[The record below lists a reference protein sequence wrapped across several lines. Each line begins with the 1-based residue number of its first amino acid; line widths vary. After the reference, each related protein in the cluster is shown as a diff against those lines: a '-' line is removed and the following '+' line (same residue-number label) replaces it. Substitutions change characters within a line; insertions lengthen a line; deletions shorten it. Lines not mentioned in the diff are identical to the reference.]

1 MKAKMFYLFYPKLLQ
16 NTSSYQTFS
25 LKRFINSDLKPNIKE
40 TANLLLRNDVP
51 PLVDLYGRKH
61 DYLRISLTEKC
72 NLRCQYCMPAEG
84 VKLSPRDKILSNEEV
99 LRLAR
104 VFATLGINKIRL
116 TGGEPTLRKDLVNIV
131 QELTNLHGI
140 STVAMTTNGIA
151 LTRKLPSLQRAG
163 LSALN
168 LSLDSLKPE
177 RFERMARRP
186 GLPHVLASMDLALQ
200 LGFKSVKINTV
211 LMKGFNDDEIC
222 DFIELTRDRDMD
234 IRFIEFMP
242 FSGNRWEKGER
253 MVSEKDAISAA
264 IERYGDLIPL
274 PPTPCRTATLWQ
286 VPGYTGRVGFISS
299 MTKPFCSTC
308 NRLRLTAD
316 GNLKVCLFGE
326 SETNLRDAIRAGVND
341 DDIETLVRSALR
353 RKLPRHAAEP
363 RRLQARAFCT
373 SAPQQ
378 PPSPP
383 PTRRRLPQETEEDG
397 VMTHLDK
404 SGRARMVDVG
414 EKPVTVRTAEAE
426 CYLVV
431 GARLLRLLR
440 SSGVPKGDALTV
452 AQVAGTMAA
461 KRTSDLIPMCHP
473 LALTLARVRVMLPK
487 ESERG
492 GGGRVR
498 VTCQARATAKT
509 GVEMEALTGCSV
521 AALTLYDMCKSV
533 DKNMQITDLK
543 VISKTGGKS
552 SWGDVEEKEEEGFGP
567 KVREHDTSPHAPGE
581 TYVPT
586 NLLYF

>member
-104 VFATLGINKIRL
+104 VFAALGINKIRL

-140 STVAMTTNGIA
+140 TTVAMTTNGIA

-316 GNLKVCLFGE
+316 GNLKVQTDKPLR
-326 SETNLRDAIRAGVND
+326 ETNLRDAIRAGVND

-353 RKLPRHAAEP
+353 RKLPRHA
-363 RRLQARAFCT
+363 
-373 SAPQQ
+373 
-378 PPSPP
+378 
-383 PTRRRLPQETEEDG
+383 G
-397 VMTHLDK
+397 MIKVIIVMTHLDK

-498 VTCQARATAKT
+498 VTCEARATAKT
-509 GVEMEALTGCSV
+509 GVEMEALTGCSI